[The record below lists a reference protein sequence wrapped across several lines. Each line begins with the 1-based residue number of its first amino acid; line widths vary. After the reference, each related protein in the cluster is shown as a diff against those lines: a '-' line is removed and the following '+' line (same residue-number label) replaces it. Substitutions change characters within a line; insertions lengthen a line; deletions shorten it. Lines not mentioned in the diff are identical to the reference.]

1 MPPVEK
7 PVFEKKMGEY
17 IQSTKAAHTHAGKL
31 IAFSELMK
39 AVFGVTSFEIV
50 QDVEQYVKTGGV
62 MVLKGR
68 MDLHLGQTIL
78 EFKIDLDRE
87 LETAK
92 EEIQRYTTILRK
104 KGQKVAVCIVTD
116 GVEFKV
122 YSVHDK
128 ALEVRHINFEK
139 VSHEQ
144 AILFLDTFLFSERR
158 VPTAYD
164 LNMRFGPGSPI
175 YEELIGD
182 LAVLFKGMKDPV
194 KFELW
199 AKNMQLVYGSTP
211 PEDAFVSQTYL
222 MVLVRL
228 LLAKRLTNGSQFS
241 PRDALNGKLFNSQGI
256 CITEDDFF
264 SWILNTMF
272 WGQIKTLLETIMD
285 ALDAYDLDDIDE
297 DIFKEIYQ
305 EIVKR
310 ADRHKLGE
318 YYTPEWLAELTLN
331 HAVGEIDSK
340 GERKS
345 FLAIDPA
352 CGSGTFLTNIV
363 AMLRKNGCS
372 LEEIL
377 NNVYGID
384 LNPMAVTI
392 ARANYLLAL
401 GKLIEERKTAIF
413 IPVFMADSIKI
424 PETRKEFQHGIDV
437 LVIDADKKIKLNLP
451 KDLALDDD
459 KLKKVLTVFSDVLIE
474 YKAQKL
480 DSRQAVKAFAKLYDA
495 DGNDK
500 AKDVLKHTL
509 ENLILLINASKD
521 SVWVFMMR
529 NIYAPLRMREKNFD
543 LVVGNPPWISF
554 KYIDNLEYQDFV
566 KGEAFK
572 YGLLESNQTELFT
585 QMDTATVFYCRTA
598 DLYLSE
604 KGVLAFVL
612 PRSVLTGA
620 KQHEAFKEQQN
631 PQMEIIRVI
640 DVEKVNPLFKVPAC
654 SIIAQKGKP
663 TKYPVDTIVALGEL
677 PEKNLRLD
685 KAVKFLSF
693 SHSSYRPPPRK
704 GKTISPYHSEM
715 VEGASIVPRTLWF
728 IKFASGAFGVNP
740 DTPLVESL
748 VLPDAKEPWRNII
761 LKGEVESEFLFLT
774 TTGKNL
780 LPFKPQFLPVVLP
793 VKRGEL
799 KLSIETSKD
808 LRREGSLKI
817 ANWFDEAQNQWNR
830 NATETSLKNFPN
842 AMNRVNYHNLLVDQ
856 KQNRRYYVIQT
867 GSGSNIAAA
876 VVDTKKIP
884 QISSGKAKIT
894 PVCFIADYTT
904 FWFATND
911 LLEAH
916 YLTAILNSNVL
927 DKAIKKSQPQ
937 GKFGPR
943 HICRLPFEQ
952 NIPRF
957 DRHNKLHLK
966 IAVAGIKASKE
977 VASVKLTSRAKTKE
991 EIPSM
996 KNIDTFVSDL
1006 LQS

>member
-7 PVFEKKMGEY
+7 PVFENKMEEY
-17 IQSTKAAHTHAGKL
+17 LQSTKAAHTHAGKL

-50 QDVEQYVKTGGV
+50 QNVEQYVKTGGV

-68 MDLHLGQTIL
+68 MDLRLGQTIL

-92 EEIQRYTTILRK
+92 EEIERYTTILRN
-104 KGQKVAVCIVTD
+104 KGQKVAVCIITD

-122 YSVHDK
+122 YSVHGK
-128 ALEVRHINFEK
+128 PSEVRSINFEK
-139 VSHEQ
+139 VAPEQ
-144 AILFLDTFLFSERR
+144 AILFLDTFLFSKRK
-158 VPTAYD
+158 VPTALD
-164 LNMRFGPGSPI
+164 LNMRFGPGSLI
-175 YEELIGD
+175 YEELISE
-182 LAVLFKGMKDPV
+182 LAGLFKGMKDPV

-228 LLAKRLTNGSQFS
+228 LLAKRLTKGSQFPS
-241 PRDALNGKLFNSQGI
+241 RDALNGKLFNSQGI

-285 ALDAYDLDDIDE
+285 ALDNYDLDDIDE
-297 DIFKEIYQ
+297 DIFKEIYE

-331 HAVGEIDSK
+331 HAVGEIASK
-340 GERKS
+340 GGRKS

-352 CGSGTFLTNIV
+352 CGSGTFLTNMV

-437 LVIDADKKIKLNLP
+437 VVIDADKEIKLNLP
-451 KDLALDDD
+451 KDIALNDD
-459 KLKKVLTVFSDVLIE
+459 KLKKVLTVFSEILIE

-480 DSRQAVKAFAKLYDA
+480 DSKQAVKAFEKLYEGDSNA
-495 DGNDK
+495 K
-500 AKDVLKHTL
+500 AIDVLKHTL

-554 KYIDNLEYQDFV
+554 KYIDNVEYQDFV
-566 KGEAFK
+566 KKEAFK
-572 YGLLESNQTELFT
+572 YKLLESNQTELFT

-620 KQHEAFKEQQN
+620 KQHEAFKEQQK
-631 PQMEIIRVI
+631 PQMEIIRII

-654 SIIAQKGKP
+654 SIIARKGKP
-663 TKYPVDTIVALGEL
+663 TKYPVDTIVAQGEL
-677 PEKNLRLD
+677 PERNLRLD
-685 KAVKFLSF
+685 KAGKFLSF
-693 SHSSYRPPPRK
+693 SHSSYRTPPKK
-704 GKTISPYHSEM
+704 GKTISPYHSKI
-715 VEGASIVPRTLWF
+715 VEGACIVPRTLWF

-740 DTPLVESL
+740 DTPSVESL
-748 VLPDAKEPWRNII
+748 VLPDAKEPWKNTI

-780 LPFKPQFLPVVLP
+780 LPFKPQFLPIVLP

-799 KLSIETSKD
+799 KLSIQTSKD
-808 LRREGSLKI
+808 LRREGSLKM
-817 ANWFDEAQNQWNR
+817 ANWLEEAQKQWSGH
-830 NATETSLKNFPN
+830 ATKTNLRNFPVVTDY
-842 AMNRVNYHNLLVDQ
+842 VNYHGKLFLQRQNL
-856 KQNRRYYVIQT
+856 RYYVIQT
-867 GSGSNIAAA
+867 GSGSHIAAA

-904 FWFATND
+904 FWFATNS
-911 LLEAH
+911 LPEAH
-916 YLTAILNSNVL
+916 YLTAILNSNVM

-937 GKFGPR
+937 GKWGPR

-952 NIPRF
+952 NIPSF
-957 DRHNKLHLK
+957 DRHNKLHFR
-966 IAVAGIKASKE
+966 IALAGLRASKE
-977 VASVKLTSRAKTKE
+977 VATVKVTSRAKMKE
-991 EIPSM
+991 AIPSM
-996 KNIDTFVSDL
+996 KRIDALVSNL